1 MYWPAWIG
9 MALGIVLVVGG
20 NLGKPPVIMELGP
33 FVPTPVPTMKPAA
46 KKRMVTTITV
56 QNNTEG
62 ESVVSFEVTDF
73 TTDRDGKQQTIASK
87 RYSLAEEEAPVR
99 SLRAKIVSEVRQ
111 IERDMLE
118 YAERTGP
125 PKARPPIGAGGGA
138 GGGGGRY

>member
-9 MALGIVLVVGG
+9 MALGMVLVVGG

-33 FVPTPVPTMKPAA
+33 FVPTPAPTVKPAA
-46 KKRMVTTITV
+46 KKRLVTTITV

-73 TTDRDGKQQTIASK
+73 TEEGEGKQHTIATK
-87 RYSLAEEEAPVR
+87 RYSLADEDAAVK

-111 IERDMLE
+111 IERHMLE
-118 YAERTGP
+118 YAERAGP
-125 PKARPPIGAGGGA
+125 PKPRPPIGSGGSS
-138 GGGGGRY
+138 GGRSSRY